1 MGVIIQAV
9 AAFAGKSRTIGARL
23 WRGLRE
29 PRMVPVRRELP
40 RTASRNHARF
50 VIFR

>member
-1 MGVIIQAV
+1 MSVIIQAV
-9 AAFAGKSRTIGARL
+9 ARL

-29 PRMVPVRRELP
+29 PRMVPVPREIRRA
-40 RTASRNHARF
+40 ASRNHARF